1 MRAVRD
7 ASISWRHQVLIAQFL
22 CFQIKPSRL
31 RSTSMWRCHAI
42 FLGRN
47 CGMTSI
53 VIRVRLGM
61 EDSLHRQREVGPAG
75 HIVDI
80 LLSASLRR
88 CIETRGPGLR
98 QVEAPA
104 HQRHDM
110 PPARVARAVA
120 LEALDARIP
129 IAVYGVEF
137 LAPHR
142 NFKVFEAAIPGN
154 LFLDSHVERSYID

>member
-1 MRAVRD
+1 
-7 ASISWRHQVLIAQFL
+7 
-22 CFQIKPSRL
+22 
-31 RSTSMWRCHAI
+31 MWRFHAI

-47 CGMTSI
+47 CGTTSI
-53 VIRVRLGM
+53 VIRVQLGNG
-61 EDSLHRQREVGPAG
+61 RQLA
-75 HIVDI
+75 
-80 LLSASLRR
+80 SATRSW
-88 CIETRGPGLR
+88 TRGPHCGHLAERVFATLHRNAWAWLR
-98 QVEAPA
+98 QVEVPA

-142 NFKVFEAAIPGN
+142 NLKVFEAAIPGN